1 MLARSVL
8 VMEFFVIGFAL
19 LVAKDLSTTNSLYV
33 GTFIALLAL
42 ISSGLLRYK
51 FGWALGWLTQ
61 ILLTAY
67 GFFIPTMFILGSLFL
82 GLWVAA
88 IILGRKGEAA
98 KVAQMAQ
105 ADGTGSGSW
114 KSP

>member
-8 VMEFFVIGFAL
+8 IMEFFIIGFAL
-19 LVAKDLSTTNSLYV
+19 LVAKDLSTVNSLYIGAV
-33 GTFIALLAL
+33 IAGLAF
-42 ISSGLLRYK
+42 ISSGLLKYK
-51 FGWALGWLTQ
+51 IGWILGWLTQ

-67 GFFIPTMFILGSLFL
+67 GFFIPAMFFLGALFL

-98 KVAQMAQ
+98 KAAHLAEPGRQE
-105 ADGTGSGSW
+105 SGG
-114 KSP
+114 